1 MIAECKRNPRVL
13 AGEILEKIGAID
25 LKPLDEENGS
35 TANQFLTNRGAIK
48 GALEQIKLGRIP
60 AMHVRMLDATHE
72 LSNAL
77 ASIKEECENN
87 IFELHSLEA
96 NATEEKAPEIVEQ
109 RKRVEH
115 LYDTT
120 GKALATFTA
129 VLPLIAE
136 QLIDY
141 SPQQELQRNRGMT
154 VGV

>member
-1 MIAECKRNPRVL
+1 
-13 AGEILEKIGAID
+13 
-25 LKPLDEENGS
+25 
-35 TANQFLTNRGAIK
+35 
-48 GALEQIKLGRIP
+48 
-60 AMHVRMLDATHE
+60 MLDATHE